1 MANFAGHQLTD
12 AGRDLLASLAAAS
25 KAPVFTSV
33 KVGSGELGGA
43 SIAGLTAL
51 IDPKESLAIA
61 STPKRTQTGRWNVTA
76 VLDNAEIS
84 ADFYFREWGIFLQDL
99 AGTGE
104 VMLMYANAGNNGELI
119 PKMLTDGTTSRILQ
133 DLTCACEVGAATT
146 VGVMLSESL
155 YTLYSDFEAHAGAS
169 NPHSGSE
176 GLLKDAAAKDT
187 PADADSVALVDSA
200 DSSKT
205 KRVLWSRIKAVL
217 GDVFAAKSHGTHVT
231 YSTAAPAMDGTA
243 DAGSAETVSRSDHVH
258 PTDTSRLAASQKGAA
273 SGLATLDANS
283 KVTAAQASARAI
295 YATNSLTFALDH
307 AGCFIRFNSTGA
319 VTCTV
324 PNNSSVAFALGTEIE
339 ICRWGTGTVTIAAES
354 NVTLA
359 SVDNA
364 RKIDAQY
371 GVVCLKMVSTDIWL
385 LSGCLGT

>member
-1 MANFAGHQLTD
+1 MANFGGHLLTD
-12 AGRDLLASLAAAS
+12 AGRELLAGLAASAGEL
-25 KAPVFTSV
+25 VFTSV
-33 KVGSGELGGA
+33 KVGSGELG
-43 SIAGLTAL
+43 SRTVAGLTAL
-51 IDPKESLAIA
+51 IDLKETLPIA
-61 STPKRTQTGRWNVTA
+61 SRPKRSQTGRWDVCA
-76 VLDNAEIS
+76 VLDTAEIA
-84 ADFYFREWGIFLQDL
+84 ADFYFREWGVFARDL

-104 VMLMYANAGNNGELI
+104 VLMLYANAGNNGELI
-119 PKMLTDGTTSRILQ
+119 TKTSGHAQENLIV
-133 DLTCACEVGAATT
+133 ACEVGAASS
-146 VGVMLSESL
+146 VSVVLDQSI
-155 YTLYSDFEAHAGAS
+155 YTLYSDFIGHTDAS

-176 GLLKDAAAKDT
+176 GLIKNAATKDT

-371 GVVCLKMVSTDIWL
+371 GVVCLKKVSTDIWL